1 MKSAACNVTS
11 RSSDIARVIGVRP
24 RMRTTL
30 ALAVAALLLAACAAR
45 PVDAS
50 RDAAGRAAQS
60 AAPPARPELL
70 LATTTSTQDS
80 GLLDVLIPD
89 FEKKTGYHVKTSAVG
104 TGAALAIG
112 ARGDA
117 DVVLVHAPSLELDF
131 MKQGNGERRLFVMHN
146 DFILIGPPGDPAKV
160 KGQTALKA
168 LGMIAGAK
176 ATFISR
182 GDNSGT
188 DVLEKS
194 LWKQAGITPAA
205 PWYVEAATGMG
216 QTLQIASEK
225 RAYTISDR
233 GTYLSRKAQL
243 QLDIVVDN
251 DPPLLNYYHV
261 ITVSPAKFPKVNAA
275 GANAFAD
282 YLVAPETQKLIG
294 GFGADKFGQPLFFPD
309 AGKPDPQ

>member
-1 MKSAACNVTS
+1 
-11 RSSDIARVIGVRP
+11 VIRLISV
-24 RMRTTL
+24 L
-30 ALAVAALLLAACAAR
+30 CCALLLAACATAQ
-45 PVDAS
+45 PAAS
-50 RDAAGRAAQS
+50 PRALAS
-60 AAPPARPELL
+60 ASPSPSPARPDLL

-89 FEKKTGYHVKTSAVG
+89 FQAKTGYKVKTSAVG

-117 DVVLVHAPSLELDF
+117 DVVLVHAPSLEQDF
-131 MKQGNGERRLFVMHN
+131 MKQGNGDRRLFVMHN
-146 DFILIGPPGDPAKV
+146 DFIVVGPPADPAGI
-160 KGQTALKA
+160 KGKGVNDALRA
-168 LGMIAGAK
+168 IAVAQ
-176 ATFISR
+176 ASFISR

-194 LWKQAGITPAA
+194 LWKQVGITPAK

-225 RAYTISDR
+225 RAYTITDR
-233 GTYLSRKAQL
+233 STYLARKTS
-243 QLDIVVDN
+243 LDLGIVVDK

-261 ITVSPAKFPKVNAA
+261 ITVSPTKFPKINSA

-282 YLVAPETQKLIG
+282 YLVHPDTQKIIAS
-294 GFGADKFGQPLFFPD
+294 FGVDKFGQPLFFPD
-309 AGKPDPQ
+309 AGKTDPTG

>member
-1 MKSAACNVTS
+1 M
-11 RSSDIARVIGVRP
+11 RRLVI
-24 RMRTTL
+24 
-30 ALAVAALLLAACAAR
+30 AVAMGFLAASCGAVLVPAG
-45 PVDAS
+45 PSTTPPAAS
-50 RDAAGRAAQS
+50 RTI
-60 AAPPARPELL
+60 L

-89 FEKKTGYHVKTSAVG
+89 FEKKTGYQVKTSAVG

-117 DVVLVHAPSLELDF
+117 DVVLVHAPSLEADF
-131 MKQGNGERRLFVMHN
+131 MKAGNGDRRLFVMHN
-146 DFILIGPPGDPAKV
+146 DFIIVGPPSDLARI
-160 KGQTALKA
+160 KGKPVLDALRTLA
-168 LGMIAGAK
+168 AAQ

-194 LWKQAGITPAA
+194 LWKQAGVTPAK

-225 RAYTISDR
+225 TAYTITDR
-233 GTYLSRKAQL
+233 STYLSQKSHL
-243 QLDIVVDN
+243 QLDVLN
-251 DPPLLNYYHV
+251 GGDPPLLNYYHV
-261 ITVSPAKFPKVNAA
+261 ITVSQTKFPKVNSA

-282 YLVAPETQKLIG
+282 YLVHPDTQKLIAT
-294 GFGADKFGQPLFFPD
+294 FGVQKYGQQLFFPD
-309 AGKPDPQ
+309 AGKPDPTG

>member
-1 MKSAACNVTS
+1 MK
-11 RSSDIARVIGVRP
+11 RFL
-24 RMRTTL
+24 L
-30 ALAVAALLLAACAAR
+30 AGLLLAACAA
-45 PVDAS
+45 P
-50 RDAAGRAAQS
+50 AAQAPAAQPS
-60 AAPPARPELL
+60 ASFSPSPSPARPDLL

-89 FEKKTGYHVKTSAVG
+89 FEKKTGYKVKTSAVG

-117 DVVLVHAPSLELDF
+117 DVVLVHAPSLETDF
-131 MKQGNGERRLFVMHN
+131 MKQGNGDRRLFVMHN
-146 DFILIGPPGDPAKV
+146 DFIVVGPPSDPAKI
-160 KGQTALKA
+160 KGKPVLDALKA
-168 LGMIAGAK
+168 LAAAQ

-194 LWKQAGITPAA
+194 LWKQAGITPAK

-225 RAYTISDR
+225 NAYTITDR
-233 GTYLSRKAQL
+233 ATYLSQKSHL
-243 QLDIVVDN
+243 QLDIIN
-251 DPPLLNYYHV
+251 GGDPPLLNYYHV
-261 ITVSPAKFPKVNAA
+261 ITVNPTKFPKVNFA

-282 YLVAPETQKLIG
+282 YLVHPDTQKIIAS
-294 GFGADKFGQPLFFPD
+294 FGVDKFGQPLFFPD
-309 AGKPDPQ
+309 AGKPDPTG

>member
-1 MKSAACNVTS
+1 MK
-11 RSSDIARVIGVRP
+11 RLL
-24 RMRTTL
+24 L
-30 ALAVAALLLAACAAR
+30 AGLLLAACAA
-45 PVDAS
+45 P
-50 RDAAGRAAQS
+50 AAQ
-60 AAPPARPELL
+60 APAVQPSPSFSPSPSPARPDLL

-89 FEKKTGYHVKTSAVG
+89 FEKKTGYKVKTSAVG

-117 DVVLVHAPSLELDF
+117 DVVLVHAPSLEKDF
-131 MKQGNGERRLFVMHN
+131 MTQGNGDRRLFVMHN
-146 DFILIGPPGDPAKV
+146 DFIVVGPPSDPAKI
-160 KGQTALKA
+160 KGKPVLDALKTLA
-168 LGMIAGAK
+168 AAQ

-194 LWKQAGITPAA
+194 LWKQAGITPAK

-225 RAYTISDR
+225 NAYTITDR
-233 GTYLSRKAQL
+233 ATYLAQKSHL
-243 QLDIVVDN
+243 QLDIIN
-251 DPPLLNYYHV
+251 GGDPPLLNYYHV
-261 ITVSPAKFPKVNAA
+261 ITVNPTKFPKVNFA

-282 YLVAPETQKLIG
+282 YLVHPDTQKIIAA
-294 GFGADKFGQPLFFPD
+294 FGLDKFGQQLFFPD
-309 AGKPDPQ
+309 AGQPDPTN

>member
-1 MKSAACNVTS
+1 VK
-11 RSSDIARVIGVRP
+11 RLI
-24 RMRTTL
+24 L
-30 ALAVAALLLAACAAR
+30 AALLLAACSAPATQA
-45 PVDAS
+45 PAS
-50 RDAAGRAAQS
+50 AS
-60 AAPPARPELL
+60 FSPSPSPARPDLL

-89 FEKKTGYHVKTSAVG
+89 FEKKTGYKVKTSAVG

-117 DVVLVHAPSLELDF
+117 DVVLVHAPSLEADF
-131 MKQGNGERRLFVMHN
+131 MKQGNGDRRLFVMHN
-146 DFILIGPPGDPAKV
+146 DFIVVGPPADPAKI
-160 KGQTALKA
+160 KGKPVLDALKA
-168 LGMIAGAK
+168 LAAAQ

-194 LWKQAGITPAA
+194 LWKQAGITPAK

-225 RAYTISDR
+225 NAYAITDRA
-233 GTYLSRKAQL
+233 TYLSQKSHL
-243 QLDIVVDN
+243 QLDIIN
-251 DPPLLNYYHV
+251 GGDPPLLNYYHV
-261 ITVSPAKFPKVNAA
+261 ITVSPTKFPKVNNA

-282 YLVAPETQKLIG
+282 YLVHPDTQKIIAA
-294 GFGADKFGQPLFFPD
+294 FGVDKFGQQLFFPD
-309 AGKPDPQ
+309 AGKTDPTG

>member
-1 MKSAACNVTS
+1 VK
-11 RSSDIARVIGVRP
+11 RLI
-24 RMRTTL
+24 L
-30 ALAVAALLLAACAAR
+30 AALLLAACSAPATQA
-45 PVDAS
+45 PAS
-50 RDAAGRAAQS
+50 AS
-60 AAPPARPELL
+60 FSPSPSPARPDLL

-89 FEKKTGYHVKTSAVG
+89 FEKKTGYKVKTSAVG

-117 DVVLVHAPSLELDF
+117 DVVLVHAPSLEADF
-131 MKQGNGERRLFVMHN
+131 MKQGNGDRRLFVMHN
-146 DFILIGPPGDPAKV
+146 DFIVVGPPADPAKI
-160 KGQTALKA
+160 KGKPVLDALKA
-168 LGMIAGAK
+168 LAAAQ

-194 LWKQAGITPAA
+194 LWKQAGITPAK

-225 RAYTISDR
+225 NAYAITDRA
-233 GTYLSRKAQL
+233 TYLSQKSHL
-243 QLDIVVDN
+243 QLDIIN
-251 DPPLLNYYHV
+251 GGDPPLLNYYHV
-261 ITVSPAKFPKVNAA
+261 ITVSPTKFPKVNNA

-282 YLVAPETQKLIG
+282 YLVHPDTQKIIAA
-294 GFGADKFGQPLFFPD
+294 FGVDKYGQQLFFPD
-309 AGKPDPQ
+309 AGKPDPTN

>member
-1 MKSAACNVTS
+1 MK
-11 RSSDIARVIGVRP
+11 RLI
-24 RMRTTL
+24 L
-30 ALAVAALLLAACAAR
+30 AALLLAACSAPATQA
-45 PVDAS
+45 PAS
-50 RDAAGRAAQS
+50 AS
-60 AAPPARPELL
+60 FSPSPSPARPDLL

-89 FEKKTGYHVKTSAVG
+89 FEKKTGYKVKTSAVG

-117 DVVLVHAPSLELDF
+117 DVVLVHAPSLEADF
-131 MKQGNGERRLFVMHN
+131 MKQGNGDRRLFVMHN
-146 DFILIGPPGDPAKV
+146 DFIVVGPPADPAKI
-160 KGQTALKA
+160 KGKPVLDALKA
-168 LGMIAGAK
+168 LAAAQ

-194 LWKQAGITPAA
+194 LWKQAGITPAK

-225 RAYTISDR
+225 NAYAITDRA
-233 GTYLSRKAQL
+233 TYLSQKSHL
-243 QLDIVVDN
+243 QLDIIN
-251 DPPLLNYYHV
+251 GGDPPLLNYYHV
-261 ITVSPAKFPKVNAA
+261 ITVSPTKFPKVNNA

-282 YLVAPETQKLIG
+282 YLVHPDTQKIIAA
-294 GFGADKFGQPLFFPD
+294 FGVDKFGQQLFFPD
-309 AGKPDPQ
+309 AGKTDPTG

>member
-1 MKSAACNVTS
+1 
-11 RSSDIARVIGVRP
+11 
-24 RMRTTL
+24 MR
-30 ALAVAALLLAACAAR
+30 ALLIAALLLASCAA
-45 PVDAS
+45 P
-50 RDAAGRAAQS
+50 AAQPAS
-60 AAPPARPELL
+60 SISPSPSPARPDLL

-89 FEKKTGYHVKTSAVG
+89 FQQKTGYRVKTSAVG

-131 MKQGNGERRLFVMHN
+131 MKQGNGDRRLFVMHN
-146 DFILIGPPGDPAKV
+146 DFIVVGPPSDPAKI
-160 KGQTALKA
+160 KGKPVLDALKA
-168 LGMIAGAK
+168 LAA
-176 ATFISR
+176 AQAPFISR

-194 LWKQAGITPAA
+194 LWKQAGITPAK

-225 RAYTISDR
+225 NAYTITDR
-233 GTYLSRKAQL
+233 ATYLSQKSRL
-243 QLDIVVDN
+243 QLDIVN
-251 DPPLLNYYHV
+251 GGDPPLLNYYHV
-261 ITVSPAKFPKVNAA
+261 ITVSPAKFPKVNGA

-282 YLVAPETQKLIG
+282 YLVHPDTQKLIAS
-294 GFGADKFGQPLFFPD
+294 FGLDKFGQQLFFPD
-309 AGKPDPQ
+309 AGKTDPTG

>member
-1 MKSAACNVTS
+1 
-11 RSSDIARVIGVRP
+11 
-24 RMRTTL
+24 MRRL
-30 ALAVAALLLAACAAR
+30 LLLGALLLSCTAASTA
-45 PVDAS
+45 
-50 RDAAGRAAQS
+50 S
-60 AAPPARPELL
+60 AAPSRPDLL

-89 FEKKTGYHVKTSAVG
+89 FEKKTGYKVKTSAVG

-131 MKQGNGERRLFVMHN
+131 MKQGNGDRRVLVMHN
-146 DFILIGPPGDPAKV
+146 DFIVVGPPSDPSKL
-160 KGQTALKA
+160 KGKPVLDALRALAATQTP
-168 LGMIAGAK
+168 
-176 ATFISR
+176 FISR

-194 LWKQAGITPAA
+194 LWKLAGVTPAK

-225 RAYTISDR
+225 NAYTITDR
-233 GTYLSRKAQL
+233 ATYLSQKSHL
-243 QLDIVVDN
+243 QLDIVN
-251 DPPLLNYYHV
+251 GGDPPLLNYYHV
-261 ITVSPAKFPKVNAA
+261 ITVSQTKFPKVNGA

-282 YLVAPETQKLIG
+282 YLVQPDTQKLIAS
-294 GFGADKFGQPLFFPD
+294 FGLDTFGQQLFFPD
-309 AGKPDPQ
+309 AGKTDPSG

>member
-1 MKSAACNVTS
+1 MK
-11 RSSDIARVIGVRP
+11 RLI
-24 RMRTTL
+24 L
-30 ALAVAALLLAACAAR
+30 AALLLAACSA
-45 PVDAS
+45 P
-50 RDAAGRAAQS
+50 AAQAPAS
-60 AAPPARPELL
+60 ASFSPSPSPARPDLL

-89 FEKKTGYHVKTSAVG
+89 FEKKTGYKVKTSAVG

-117 DVVLVHAPSLELDF
+117 DVVLVHAPSLEADF
-131 MKQGNGERRLFVMHN
+131 MKQGNGDRRLFVMHN
-146 DFILIGPPGDPAKV
+146 DFIVVGPPADPAKI
-160 KGQTALKA
+160 KGKPVLDALKA
-168 LGMIAGAK
+168 LAAAQ

-194 LWKQAGITPAA
+194 LWKQAGITPAK

-225 RAYTISDR
+225 NAYTITDR
-233 GTYLSRKAQL
+233 ATYLAQKSHL
-243 QLDIVVDN
+243 QLDIIN
-251 DPPLLNYYHV
+251 GGDPPLLNYYHV
-261 ITVSPAKFPKVNAA
+261 ITVNPTKFPKVNLA

-282 YLVAPETQKLIG
+282 YLVHPDTQKIIAA
-294 GFGADKFGQPLFFPD
+294 FGLDKFGQQLFFPD
-309 AGKPDPQ
+309 AGKPDPTN